1 MPSLLKLDAFFFLL
15 NTREGKHGNNISI
28 KGLTVNRITSLP
40 TWGLLVLQR
49 ENILIIRPIVNALA
63 LIWYIRSQSLE
74 VSKIRKT
81 SKKNSKFFLFF
92 FRIIDDNNFSYFVP
106 LFLKLQV
113 TVIIFTYNWNSLID
127 IIIIKTKV
135 HLP

>member
-63 LIWYIRSQSLE
+63 LIWYIRS
-74 VSKIRKT
+74 VSWSFKN
-81 SKKNSKFFLFF
+81 KKNFEKKFEVFLIF
-92 FRIIDDNNFSYFVP
+92 FRIIYDNNFSYFVP

-113 TVIIFTYNWNSLID
+113 TVIIFIYNWNSLID

>member
-1 MPSLLKLDAFFFLL
+1 MPSLLKLDAFFYLL

-63 LIWYIRSQSLE
+63 LIWYIRS
-74 VSKIRKT
+74 VSWSFKN
-81 SKKNSKFFLFF
+81 KKNFEKKFEVFLIFFPYYRWQQFFL
-92 FRIIDDNNFSYFVP
+92 FVP

>member
-1 MPSLLKLDAFFFLL
+1 MLWHWYGILDHKFEVFL
-15 NTREGKHGNNISI
+15 I
-28 KGLTVNRITSLP
+28 
-40 TWGLLVLQR
+40 
-49 ENILIIRPIVNALA
+49 
-63 LIWYIRSQSLE
+63 
-74 VSKIRKT
+74 
-81 SKKNSKFFLFF
+81 F

>member
-1 MPSLLKLDAFFFLL
+1 MPSLLKLDAFFYLL

-63 LIWYIRSQSLE
+63 LIWYIRS
-74 VSKIRKT
+74 VSWSFKN
-81 SKKNSKFFLFF
+81 KKNFEKKFEVFLIF

-113 TVIIFTYNWNSLID
+113 TVIIFIYNWNSLID

>member
-1 MPSLLKLDAFFFLL
+1 MPSLLKLDAFFYLL

-63 LIWYIRSQSLE
+63 LIWYIRS
-74 VSKIRKT
+74 VSWSFKNK
-81 SKKNSKFFLFF
+81 KNFEKNSKFFLFF

-113 TVIIFTYNWNSLID
+113 TVIIFIYNWNSLID